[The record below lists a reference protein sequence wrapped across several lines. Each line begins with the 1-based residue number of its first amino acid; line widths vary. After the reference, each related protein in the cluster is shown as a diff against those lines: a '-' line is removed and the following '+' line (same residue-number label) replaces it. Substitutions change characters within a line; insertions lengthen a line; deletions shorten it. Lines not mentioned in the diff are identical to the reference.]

1 MSVSVSIHQMT
12 TEDVGRLSLFAM
24 GHVTEEHYFIDSW
37 EEQQEERRVVLVA
50 ELDGSIAG
58 YVHYNR
64 RPQYQPFR
72 SLRIPEIQDLYVD
85 HKFRRMGI
93 GRALIAACEELARAD
108 GMQEI
113 GIGVGVGSNFGNA
126 QKLYVGLGFV
136 PDGAGAVFER
146 APISVGEVR
155 PVDDRLC
162 LMMFKS
168 L

>member
-1 MSVSVSIHQMT
+1 MSAHISIHQMT

-24 GHVTEEHYFIDSW
+24 GHVNEDHYFVDSW
-37 EEQQEERRVVLVA
+37 DEQQEDRRIVLIA
-50 ELDGSIAG
+50 EIEGDIAG

-64 RPQYQPFR
+64 RPKYQPFR
-72 SLRIPEIQDLYVD
+72 SLRIPEIQDLYVG

-93 GRALIAACEELARAD
+93 GRALIAACEDLARSD
-108 GMQEI
+108 GATEI

-126 QKLYVGLGFV
+126 QRLYVGLGFA

-146 APISVGEVR
+146 EPISVGEVR

-162 LMMFKS
+162 LMMLKS